1 MRFLTAVTHCKEAP
15 AKVGE
20 TEEKKKEKGENGGR
34 TFLMEKF
41 KNPLERNKESQDK
54 VETQRAERSA
64 FIQMLML
71 ATVQDE
77 NFAP

>member
-1 MRFLTAVTHCKEAP
+1 MRFLTAVTHRKEAP
-15 AKVGE
+15 ETVSE
-20 TEEKKKEKGENGGR
+20 TEEKKKEKGDDGGR
-34 TFLMEKF
+34 TFLMEKL
-41 KNPLERNKESQDK
+41 KNPLERNKESQDE
-54 VETQRAERSA
+54 VETQRAERAA